1 MEVENIDFKSIDAR
15 NLSAFICQY
24 LMDKGIHVVLTGG
37 ACVTIF
43 SGNIYVSRDLDFVP
57 DDIELMSKV
66 TQALEEIG
74 FLKKGRHYIR
84 KDCPFLI
91 EFVNPPLAIGGEKVK
106 NINTI
111 RTKYGTLNILSPTD
125 CVKDRLA
132 AYFHWNDRQS
142 LEQAILVTKAQK
154 IDQKEVKLW
163 AKNEN
168 MLDKYNDYLA
178 RLS

>member
-1 MEVENIDFKSIDAR
+1 MEIESIDFNSIDAR
-15 NLSAFICQY
+15 DLSAFICQR

-43 SGNIYVSRDLDFVP
+43 SRNIYVSRDLDFVP
-57 DDIELMSKV
+57 DDIENMQRVS
-66 TQALEEIG
+66 QALEEIG
-74 FLKKGRHYIR
+74 FMKKGRHFIR

-111 RTKYGTLNILSPTD
+111 KTKYGKLNILSPTD

-142 LEQAILVTKAQK
+142 LEQAILVTKTQK
-154 IDQKEVKLW
+154 IDQKEVRSW

-168 MLDKYNDYLA
+168 MLDKYSDYIA
-178 RLS
+178 RVS